1 MEIDVVTK
9 NKDLV
14 LKLDSTKLNILLF
27 KDDKIKD
34 TFYKSLYTNNFNIKI
49 DNEVEKFNISYLKD
63 DSDILFNINILEDLK
78 YGNPNYD
85 EEYMGELIKLLGL
98 DSNVLN
104 KNYTELSKS
113 EYRKVLIILTLLRK
127 NKIIILDNPTIGLD
141 EKSINGL
148 IKILK
153 NERRKDN
160 IILITSNNS
169 DFLLP
174 ISDNIFVID
183 ENEVKNIDNK
193 YDFFDND
200 KLLEYVRLDKPSIM
214 KFYSEVKRKN
224 IKLRYRDNISDLLK
238 EIYINV

>member
-34 TFYKSLYTNNFNIKI
+34 TFYKSLYTNNFNIKM
-49 DNEVEKFNISYLKD
+49 DNEIEKFNISYLKD

-98 DSNVLN
+98 DSDVLN

>member
-34 TFYKSLYTNNFNIKI
+34 TFYKSLYTNNFNIKM
-49 DNEVEKFNISYLKD
+49 DNEIEKFNISYLKD

-98 DSNVLN
+98 DSDVLN

-148 IKILK
+148 IK
-153 NERRKDN
+153 
-160 IILITSNNS
+160 ILITSNNS

>member
-34 TFYKSLYTNNFNIKI
+34 TFYKSLYTNNFNIKM
-49 DNEVEKFNISYLKD
+49 DNEIEKFNISYLKD

>member
-98 DSNVLN
+98 DSDVLN